1 MPRRLFLTFSLCFL
15 GFLSAPLLAQTT
27 PTLPACLTGLDQA
40 TVGVPYYCDYGS
52 ALNQYFAQFIQADS
66 GISITFTFNVT
77 SGSTLPPGM
86 SITQS
91 GVFSGTPTTSGGFNF
106 SIDVSFNI
114 TESGQSFSETVP
126 FPNVLQVSGSAT
138 GTTLVSPGGLVFA
151 WNQGTTTSSE
161 SIGLTSRRSESITY
175 TATASTVSG
184 GAWLAVSQ
192 GGTVSPFQSTVA
204 TVTVNAA
211 ALPAGTYTGLI
222 ALALSSGE
230 NFSIPVL
237 LTVTSNQQSMEL
249 SQTGLS
255 FRAVQGGSNAP
266 SQTVSVLNGGS
277 GSLNYRVSSTVLSG
291 GSWLSVSPGSGT
303 ATAGSSGSDISISV
317 NSAGLTP
324 GNYYG
329 TVQFS
334 APNVPNSPQTTSVVL
349 TVTSPAQSP
358 GPSLSATG
366 VIFVS
371 QAGGSANAKS
381 ITVTNPSPNPLSYSS
396 TAFSDNN
403 AGFYT
408 VSPANGTVTSG
419 QPLTINVQPKGG
431 LANGV
436 YTGNLTLV
444 FADATTQTIYQRRV
458 AIVLIAVSSLPSVK
472 AGHSADLAPRAVCAP
487 TKLIPV
493 VTQLGDSFNVPAA
506 WPAPIEVTLV
516 DDCGTFVNQG
526 TVVSTFSTGDP
537 PLPLTAFDDGKW
549 AGTWQPRHTSS
560 QLTITIQAQE
570 TTPAIHGSVQIG
582 GAVQANPAV
591 PVIDAGGVV
600 SAASNTVMQ
609 PLAPGS
615 YIAVYGKNLSSGSFI
630 APSLPLQTQL
640 GGTQVILAGKILPLN
655 YAGNGQ
661 INALVPFDTPV
672 NTVQQL
678 IVQSDGQLSVP
689 EPVVLSSAQPAIFTQ
704 NQSGQGL
711 GIIVDYKPDGS
722 TPFLVDHSHPAT
734 AGDALVIYCTGLGP
748 VDQPVAA
755 GNAGPSSPLARVLNP
770 VTATIGGQNATVAYA
785 GLAPQLTVYQ
795 INLVVPGGV
804 TPGSDVPVV
813 LTQSG
818 LRSVPVTVTIK

>member
-1 MPRRLFLTFSLCFL
+1 MVRPLILALSLSFLASF
-15 GFLSAPLLAQTT
+15 SAPLFAQT
-27 PTLPACLTGLDQA
+27 PTLPACLTGLDEG
-40 TVGVPYYCDYGS
+40 TVGVPYYCDYGT
-52 ALNQYFAQFIQADS
+52 ALNQYFAPFLETDTGVS
-66 GISITFTFNVT
+66 ISFTFAVT

-91 GVFSGTPTTSGGFNF
+91 GVFSGTPTSAGSFNF
-106 SIDVSFNI
+106 SIDITFTISFA
-114 TESGQSFSETVP
+114 GQSFPQTVP

-138 GTTLVSPGGLVFA
+138 GATLVSPGGLVFA
-151 WNQGTTTSSE
+151 WNQGTTASSQN
-161 SIGLTSRRSESITY
+161 IGLTSRRSQPITY
-175 TATASTVSG
+175 TATATTVSG
-184 GAWLAVSQ
+184 AGWLAVSP
-192 GGTVSPFQSTVA
+192 GGTLGPFQSTAA

-211 ALPAGTYTGLI
+211 ALPAGTYTGLVS
-222 ALALSSGE
+222 LALSSGE
-230 NFSIPVL
+230 NFTIPVL
-237 LTVTSNQQSMEL
+237 LTVTSNQQTLLL

-255 FRAVQGGSNAP
+255 FQAVQGGTNPP
-266 SQTVSVLNGGS
+266 SQSVSVLNGGA
-277 GSLNYRVSSTVLSG
+277 GSLNFSVSSTVLSG
-291 GSWLSVSPGSGT
+291 GSWLSASPTSGS
-303 ATAGSSGSDISISV
+303 ATAGSSGPAVSVSV
-317 NSAGLTP
+317 NSAGLAP

-371 QAGGSANAKS
+371 QAGGSATAKT

-403 AGFYT
+403 GDFYSI
-408 VSPANGTVTSG
+408 SPANGTVTSG
-419 QPLTINVQPKGG
+419 QPLTISVQPKAG
-431 LANGV
+431 LTAGI

-444 FADATTQTIYQRRV
+444 FADATTQTVYQRRV
-458 AIVLIAVSSLPSVK
+458 AIVLIAVSSLPNVK
-472 AGHSADLAPRAVCAP
+472 VDHSANLAPRAGCAP

-537 PLPLTAFDDGKW
+537 PLPLTAFADGRW

-570 TTPAIHGSVQIG
+570 TIPAISGSVRIG
-582 GAVQANPAV
+582 GAVKANPAV

-600 SAASNTVMQ
+600 SAASNAAMQ

-615 YIAVYGKNLSSGSFI
+615 YITVYGKNLSGGSFV

-640 GGTQVILAGKILPLN
+640 GGTQVILAGKVLPLN

-672 NTVQQL
+672 NAVQQL
-678 IVQSDGQLSVP
+678 IVQADGQLSVP
-689 EPVVLSSAQPAIFTQ
+689 EPVVLSPAQPAIFTQ

-722 TPFLVDHSHPAT
+722 APFLVDHSHPAS

-755 GNAGPSSPLARVLNP
+755 GNAGPISPLAHVLNP
-770 VTATIGGQNATVAYA
+770 VTATIGGQNANVAFA

-795 INLVVPGGV
+795 INLVVPPGV

-813 LTQSG
+813 LTQAG
-818 LRSVPVTVTIK
+818 LQSVPVTVTIK

>member
-1 MPRRLFLTFSLCFL
+1 MLRRLVLILSLSFLASCI
-15 GFLSAPLLAQTT
+15 APLVAQTS
-27 PTLPACLTGLDQA
+27 TLPACLTGLDDG
-40 TVGVPYYCDYGS
+40 TVGVPYYCDYGT
-52 ALNQYFAQFIQADS
+52 ALNQYFAQFLETDS
-66 GISITFTFNVT
+66 GVSISFTFAVT

-91 GVFSGTPTTSGGFNF
+91 GVFSGTPTTAGNFTF
-106 SIDVSFNI
+106 SIDITFNI
-114 TESGQSFSETVP
+114 TVLGQSFPQTVP
-126 FPNVLQVSGSAT
+126 FISLLRVSGSAT
-138 GTTLVSPGGLVFA
+138 GDTLVSPGGLVFA
-151 WNQGTTTSSE
+151 LNQGTGASSQ
-161 SIGLTSRRSESITY
+161 SVGLTSRRSQPITY
-175 TATASTVSG
+175 TATATTVSG
-184 GAWLAVSQ
+184 SGWLAVSQ
-192 GGTVSPFQSTVA
+192 GGTLGPFQSTAA
-204 TVTVNAA
+204 TVTVNPAGLA
-211 ALPAGTYTGLI
+211 AGTYNGLI

-230 NFSIPVL
+230 NFTIPVL
-237 LTVTSNQQSMEL
+237 LTVTSNQQSLVL

-255 FRAVQGGSNAP
+255 FQAVQGGANPP
-266 SQTVSVLNGGS
+266 SQSVSVLNGGA
-277 GSLNYRVSSTVLSG
+277 GSLNFSVSSTVLSG
-291 GSWLSVSPGSGT
+291 GSWLSVTPAAGT
-303 ATAGSSGSDISISV
+303 AVAGSSGPAVSVSV
-317 NSAGLTP
+317 NSAGLAP
-324 GNYYG
+324 GSYYG

-371 QAGGSANAKS
+371 QAGGSPNAKT
-381 ITVTNPSPNPLSYSS
+381 ITITNPSPNPLSYSS

-403 AGFYT
+403 NAGFYS

-419 QPLTINVQPKGG
+419 QPLTVSVQPKAG
-431 LANGV
+431 LAAGV

-458 AIVLIAVSSLPSVK
+458 AVVLIAVSSLPNVRVERST
-472 AGHSADLAPRAVCAP
+472 GLAPRAVCAP

-506 WPAPIEVTLV
+506 WPVPVEVTLV

-526 TVVSTFSTGDP
+526 AVVSTFSTGDP
-537 PLPLTAFDDGKW
+537 PLPLTAFPDGRW
-549 AGTWQPRHTSS
+549 SGTWQPRHTSS
-560 QLTITIQAQE
+560 QVTITIQAQE
-570 TTPAIHGSVQIG
+570 PSPPIQGSVRIG

-600 SAASNTVMQ
+600 SAASNTLRQ

-615 YIAVYGKNLSSGSFI
+615 YITVYGKNLSSGSFV
-630 APSLPLQTQL
+630 APSLPLQTKL
-640 GGTQVILAGKILPLN
+640 GGTQVILAGKTLPLN

-672 NTVQQL
+672 NAVQQL
-678 IVQSDGQLSVP
+678 IVQADGQLSVP

-704 NQSGQGL
+704 DQSGQGL

-722 TPFLVDHSHPAT
+722 APFLVDHSHPAS

-748 VDQPVAA
+748 VDQPVTA
-755 GNAGPSSPLARVLNP
+755 GSAGPSSPLARVLNP
-770 VTATIGGQNATVAYA
+770 VTATIGGQSAAVAFA

-795 INLVVPGGV
+795 INLVAPSGL

-813 LTQSG
+813 LSQAG
-818 LRSVPVTVTIK
+818 LQSVPVTIAIK